1 VRERLRPSSLAP
13 HVTISRTSRSHSYCQ
28 LFFTRFSL
36 DNIPTREQILPQK
49 APGSGISS
57 IARIPLPSRAQH
69 PRLGSALIT
78 KSNACLEEAPLETA
92 IGVFGSRE
100 RAEEA
105 VKELLDK
112 HVPKDSIVF
121 LTRSE
126 NEAAA
131 LATELGTYAGGFIGG
146 AAGLS
151 AGVAAA
157 TLFLIPGIGQVFALG
172 VGATALLGFLGSQ
185 TGAAVGK
192 AISDDPET
200 PQPTA
205 TESCSEDAALFL
217 EPLKQGR
224 SLVVVRTDSPQAAA
238 TACAT
243 LDRLGMSMQARA
255 AAKMQAATRQIGEI
269 AIVDISGRITLGEG
283 NVMLREIM
291 VDLLEKGNKHILLNM
306 TQVIHVDSAGIGEL
320 VRSHT
325 SARKKGGHLKLV
337 NPHQKVRDLLQ
348 MTMLSAVFDI
358 QEDEHSAIRS
368 FGLSSKAAG

>member
-1 VRERLRPSSLAP
+1 M
-13 HVTISRTSRSHSYCQ
+13 
-28 LFFTRFSL
+28 
-36 DNIPTREQILPQK
+36 
-49 APGSGISS
+49 
-57 IARIPLPSRAQH
+57 
-69 PRLGSALIT
+69 
-78 KSNACLEEAPLETA
+78 ETV

-100 RAEEA
+100 RAEDA

-131 LATELGTYAGGFIGG
+131 LATELGAYAGGFIGG

-157 TLFLIPGIGQVFALG
+157 TLFLIPRVGQVFALG

-185 TGAAVGK
+185 TGAAAGK
-192 AISDDPET
+192 ALSDDEET
-200 PQPTA
+200 PKPTSA
-205 TESCSEDAALFL
+205 ERCSEDAGLFL

-243 LDRLGMSMQARA
+243 LDRLGISMQPRA
-255 AAKMQAATRQIGEI
+255 AAKMQATTRKIAEI
-269 AIVDISGRITLGEG
+269 AIVDVSGRITLGEG

-291 VDLLEKGNKHILLNM
+291 VGLLEKGNKHILLNLSD
-306 TQVIHVDSAGIGEL
+306 VIHVDSAGIGEL

-325 SARKKGGHLKLV
+325 SIRKQGGHMKLV
-337 NPHQKVRDLLQ
+337 NPNKKVRDLLQ
-348 MTMLSAVFDI
+348 MTMLSAVFDV
-358 QEDEHSAIRS
+358 QEDEDSAIKS

>member
-1 VRERLRPSSLAP
+1 
-13 HVTISRTSRSHSYCQ
+13 
-28 LFFTRFSL
+28 L
-36 DNIPTREQILPQK
+36 D
-49 APGSGISS
+49 
-57 IARIPLPSRAQH
+57 
-69 PRLGSALIT
+69 
-78 KSNACLEEAPLETA
+78 TA
-92 IGVFGSRE
+92 IGVFDSRE
-100 RAEEA
+100 SAEGA

-131 LATELGTYAGGFIGG
+131 LATELGTYAGGFVGG

-157 TLFLIPGIGQVFALG
+157 TLFLIPGIGQVVALG

-185 TGAAVGK
+185 IGAAVGK
-192 AISDDPET
+192 AISGDDQT
-200 PQPTA
+200 PKPTSA
-205 TESCSEDAALFL
+205 ESSPEDAPLFL

-224 SLVVVRTDSPQAAA
+224 SLVVVRTDSPTAAA

-255 AAKMQAATRQIGEI
+255 GTKMRAATRQVGEI

-291 VDLLEKGNKHILLNM
+291 VDLLEKGHKHILLNL
-306 TQVIHVDSAGIGEL
+306 TEVVHVDSAGIGEL
-320 VRSHT
+320 VRTHT
-325 SARKKGGHLKLV
+325 SVRKQGGHMKLV
-337 NPHQKVRDLLQ
+337 SPNKRVHELLQ
-348 MTMLSAVFDI
+348 MTMLSAVFDV
-358 QEDEHSAIRS
+358 QPDEPTAIRS

>member
-1 VRERLRPSSLAP
+1 VVRNTPFMGRPLSP
-13 HVTISRTSRSHSYCQ
+13 KRDT
-28 LFFTRFSL
+28 
-36 DNIPTREQILPQK
+36 
-49 APGSGISS
+49 G
-57 IARIPLPSRAQH
+57 
-69 PRLGSALIT
+69 
-78 KSNACLEEAPLETA
+78 LEEASLETA

-112 HVPKDSIVF
+112 HVPKDSVVF

-126 NEAAA
+126 NEATA

-192 AISDDPET
+192 ALSDDEET
-200 PQPTA
+200 PKPSSA
-205 TESCSEDAALFL
+205 KNSSEDTVLFL

-269 AIVDISGRITLGEG
+269 TIVDISGRITLGEG

-306 TQVIHVDSAGIGEL
+306 TEVIHVDSAGIGEL

-325 SARKKGGHLKLV
+325 SVRKQGGHMKLV
-337 NPHQKVRDLLQ
+337 NPHKKVRDLLQ
-348 MTMLSAVFDI
+348 MTMLSAVFDV
-358 QEDEHSAIRS
+358 QEDEASAIKS

>member
-1 VRERLRPSSLAP
+1 
-13 HVTISRTSRSHSYCQ
+13 
-28 LFFTRFSL
+28 
-36 DNIPTREQILPQK
+36 
-49 APGSGISS
+49 
-57 IARIPLPSRAQH
+57 
-69 PRLGSALIT
+69 
-78 KSNACLEEAPLETA
+78 LETA
-92 IGVFGSRE
+92 IGIFGSRE
-100 RAEEA
+100 HAEEA

-126 NEAAA
+126 NEATA

-185 TGAAVGK
+185 TGAAIGK
-192 AISDDPET
+192 AISKEDENL
-200 PQPTA
+200 QPTRA
-205 TESCSEDAALFL
+205 ESTSEDAALFL

-224 SLVVVRTDSPQAAA
+224 SLVVVRTDSPSAAA

-243 LDRLGMSMQARA
+243 LDRLGMSMRPRA
-255 AAKMQAATRQIGEI
+255 AAKMQASTRQSGEI
-269 AIVDISGRITLGEG
+269 TILDVSGRITLGEG

-291 VDLLEKGNKHILLNM
+291 VELLAKGHKYILLNLA
-306 TQVIHVDSAGIGEL
+306 QVIHVDSAGIGEL

-325 SARKKGGHLKLV
+325 SVRKQGGRMKLV
-337 NPHQKVRDLLQ
+337 NPNKKVRELLQ
-348 MTMLSAVFDI
+348 MTMLSAVFDV
-358 QEDEHSAIRS
+358 QEDETSAVKS

>member
-1 VRERLRPSSLAP
+1 MHPSP
-13 HVTISRTSRSHSYCQ
+13 V
-28 LFFTRFSL
+28 
-36 DNIPTREQILPQK
+36 
-49 APGSGISS
+49 G
-57 IARIPLPSRAQH
+57 PLQAQEI
-69 PRLGSALIT
+69 G
-78 KSNACLEEAPLETA
+78 LEEDHLETA

-105 VKELLDK
+105 VKELMDK
-112 HVPKDSIVF
+112 HVPKESIVF

-126 NEAAA
+126 SEATA
-131 LATELGTYAGGFIGG
+131 LATELGTYAGGFLGG

-185 TGAAVGK
+185 TGAAMGK
-192 AISDDPET
+192 ALSIDEET
-200 PQPTA
+200 PKPSAAASSADDA
-205 TESCSEDAALFL
+205 TLFL

-224 SLVVVRTDSPQAAA
+224 SVVVVRTDSPGAAA

-255 AAKMQAATRQIGEI
+255 AARMQAVTRKVGEI
-269 AIVDISGRITLGEG
+269 AIVDLSGRITLGEG

-291 VDLLEKGNKHILLNM
+291 VELMEKGNKHVLLNM
-306 TQVIHVDSAGIGEL
+306 TDIVHVDSAGIGEL
-320 VRSHT
+320 VWSHT
-325 SARKKGGHLKLV
+325 SMRKQGGHMKLV
-337 NPHQKVRDLLQ
+337 NPHKKVRELLQ
-348 MTMLSAVFDI
+348 MTMLSAVFDV
-358 QEDEHSAIRS
+358 QEDEPSAIKS

>member
-1 VRERLRPSSLAP
+1 M
-13 HVTISRTSRSHSYCQ
+13 
-28 LFFTRFSL
+28 
-36 DNIPTREQILPQK
+36 
-49 APGSGISS
+49 
-57 IARIPLPSRAQH
+57 
-69 PRLGSALIT
+69 
-78 KSNACLEEAPLETA
+78 ETA

-126 NEAAA
+126 NEATA

-172 VGATALLGFLGSQ
+172 VGATALLGYLGSQ

-192 AISDDPET
+192 SLSDDDET
-200 PQPTA
+200 PKPSSA
-205 TESCSEDAALFL
+205 ENCSEDASLFL

-224 SLVVVRTDSPQAAA
+224 SLVVVRTDSPEAAA

-243 LDRLGMSMQARA
+243 LDRLGMSMPPRV
-255 AAKMQAATRQIGEI
+255 AAKTQTATRQVGDIT
-269 AIVDISGRITLGEG
+269 IVDVSGRITLGEG
-283 NVMLREIM
+283 NVMLREVM
-291 VDLLEKGNKHILLNM
+291 VDLLEKGNKHILLNLSE
-306 TQVIHVDSAGIGEL
+306 VIHVDSAGIGAL

-325 SARKKGGHLKLV
+325 SVRKQGGHMKLV
-337 NPHQKVRDLLQ
+337 NPNKKVRDLLQ
-348 MTMLSAVFDI
+348 MTMLSAVFDV
-358 QEDEHSAIRS
+358 QEDEDSAIKS

>member
-1 VRERLRPSSLAP
+1 M
-13 HVTISRTSRSHSYCQ
+13 
-28 LFFTRFSL
+28 
-36 DNIPTREQILPQK
+36 
-49 APGSGISS
+49 
-57 IARIPLPSRAQH
+57 
-69 PRLGSALIT
+69 
-78 KSNACLEEAPLETA
+78 ETA
-92 IGVFGSRE
+92 VGVFGSRE

-126 NEAAA
+126 NEATA

-192 AISDDPET
+192 AISNQDET
-200 PQPTA
+200 PQPTSA
-205 TESCSEDAALFL
+205 ENSAEDAALFL

-224 SLVVVRTDSPQAAA
+224 SLVVVRTDSPTAAA

-243 LDRLGMSMQARA
+243 LDRLGMSMPPRA
-255 AAKMQAATRQIGEI
+255 AAKMRASSRQLGEI
-269 AIVDISGRITLGEG
+269 TILDISGRITLGEG
-283 NVMLREIM
+283 NVMLRELM

-306 TQVIHVDSAGIGEL
+306 AEVIHVDSAGIGEL

-325 SARKKGGHLKLV
+325 SVRKQGGRMKLV
-337 NPHQKVRDLLQ
+337 NPNKKVRELLQ
-348 MTMLSAVFDI
+348 MTMLSAVFDV
-358 QEDEHSAIRS
+358 QEDEGAAIKS

>member
-1 VRERLRPSSLAP
+1 MED
-13 HVTISRTSRSHSYCQ
+13 H
-28 LFFTRFSL
+28 L
-36 DNIPTREQILPQK
+36 D
-49 APGSGISS
+49 
-57 IARIPLPSRAQH
+57 
-69 PRLGSALIT
+69 
-78 KSNACLEEAPLETA
+78 TA

-126 NEAAA
+126 NEATA

-185 TGAAVGK
+185 TGAAIGK
-192 AISDDPET
+192 ALSDDEET
-200 PQPTA
+200 PKPNSA
-205 TESCSEDAALFL
+205 NNSSGDAALFL

-224 SLVVVRTDSPQAAA
+224 SLVVVRTDSREAAA

-243 LDRLGMSMQARA
+243 LDRLGMSMQARV

-269 AIVDISGRITLGEG
+269 TIVDISGRIMLGEG

-291 VDLLEKGNKHILLNM
+291 VDLLEKGHKHILLNLAEV
-306 TQVIHVDSAGIGEL
+306 THVDSAGIGEL
-320 VRSHT
+320 VRTHT
-325 SARKKGGHLKLV
+325 SVRKQGGHVKLV
-337 NPHQKVRDLLQ
+337 SPSKKVHELLQ
-348 MTMLSAVFDI
+348 MTMLSAVFDV
-358 QEDEHSAIRS
+358 QPDEPTAIRS
-368 FGLSSKAAG
+368 FGLSSKAVG

>member
-1 VRERLRPSSLAP
+1 
-13 HVTISRTSRSHSYCQ
+13 
-28 LFFTRFSL
+28 
-36 DNIPTREQILPQK
+36 
-49 APGSGISS
+49 
-57 IARIPLPSRAQH
+57 
-69 PRLGSALIT
+69 
-78 KSNACLEEAPLETA
+78 LETA

-112 HVPKDSIVF
+112 NVPKDSIVF

-131 LATELGTYAGGFIGG
+131 LATELGAYAGGFIGG

-192 AISDDPET
+192 AISDDEET
-200 PQPTA
+200 PKPTA
-205 TESCSEDAALFL
+205 TESCSEDSALFL

-224 SLVVVRTDSPQAAA
+224 SLVVVRTDSPSAAA

-255 AAKMQAATRQIGEI
+255 AAKMQAATRQIGDI
-269 AIVDISGRITLGEG
+269 TIVDISGRITLGEG

-291 VDLLEKGNKHILLNM
+291 VELLEKGNKHILLNM
-306 TQVIHVDSAGIGEL
+306 TEVIHVDSAGIGEL

-325 SARKKGGHLKLV
+325 SIRKQGGHMKLV
-337 NPHQKVRDLLQ
+337 NPHKKVRDLLQ
-348 MTMLSAVFDI
+348 MTMLSAVFDV
-358 QEDEHSAIRS
+358 QEDEGSAIKS

>member
-1 VRERLRPSSLAP
+1 M
-13 HVTISRTSRSHSYCQ
+13 
-28 LFFTRFSL
+28 
-36 DNIPTREQILPQK
+36 
-49 APGSGISS
+49 
-57 IARIPLPSRAQH
+57 
-69 PRLGSALIT
+69 
-78 KSNACLEEAPLETA
+78 ETA

-126 NEAAA
+126 NEATA

-192 AISDDPET
+192 AISNDDEN

-205 TESCSEDAALFL
+205 DESCPEDAALFL

-255 AAKMQAATRQIGEI
+255 AAKMKAAMRQEGDIS
-269 AIVDISGRITLGEG
+269 IVDISGRITLGEG
-283 NVMLREIM
+283 NVMLREM
-291 VDLLEKGNKHILLNM
+291 MLELLEKGHKHILLNM
-306 TQVIHVDSAGIGEL
+306 TDVVHVDSAGIGEL

-325 SARKKGGHLKLV
+325 SVRKRGGHMKLV
-337 NPHQKVRDLLQ
+337 NPHKKVRELLQ
-348 MTMLSAVFDI
+348 MTMLSAVFDV
-358 QEDEHSAIRS
+358 QEDEATAIKS
-368 FGLSSKAAG
+368 FGLSAKAAG

>member
-1 VRERLRPSSLAP
+1 
-13 HVTISRTSRSHSYCQ
+13 
-28 LFFTRFSL
+28 
-36 DNIPTREQILPQK
+36 
-49 APGSGISS
+49 
-57 IARIPLPSRAQH
+57 
-69 PRLGSALIT
+69 
-78 KSNACLEEAPLETA
+78 LETA
-92 IGVFGSRE
+92 IGVFASRE

-112 HVPKDSIVF
+112 HVPKNSIVF

-126 NEAAA
+126 SEASSF
-131 LATELGTYAGGFIGG
+131 ATELGTYAGGFLGG

-151 AGVAAA
+151 ASVAAA
-157 TLFLIPGIGQVFALG
+157 SLFLIPGIGQVFALG

-192 AISDDPET
+192 AVSDDEGT
-200 PQPTA
+200 PQPASPETSA
-205 TESCSEDAALFL
+205 EDVAIFL

-224 SLVVVRTDSPQAAA
+224 SVVVVRTDSPSAAA

-243 LDRLGMSMQARA
+243 LDRLGMSMPARA
-255 AAKMQAATRQIGEI
+255 AARMQAATRHVGGI
-269 AIVDISGRITLGEG
+269 AIVDITGRITLGEG

-291 VDLLEKGNKHILLNM
+291 IDLLEKGHKHVLLNM
-306 TQVIHVDSAGIGEL
+306 TEVVHVDSAGIGEL

-325 SARKKGGHLKLV
+325 TVRKQGGHVKLV
-337 NPHQKVRDLLQ
+337 NPTRKVRDLLQ

-358 QEDEHSAIRS
+358 QEDEAAAIKS